1 MDLAFEEKGF
11 KNWKKLPEVFTSH
24 KISEKKAKN
33 RQILLQVLQNIQFS
47 TGQGF
52 VFWKDNDDRNSDQVL
67 KRCQKL
73 DPRVT
78 EWSNKVQNKF

>member
-1 MDLAFEEKGF
+1 MRKPLTISLEFSDIKIRKES
-11 KNWKKLPEVFTSH
+11 KKQT
-24 KISEKKAKN
+24 K
-33 RQILLQVLQNIQFS
+33 